1 MIISENHSNYI
12 NAPVRSIVGK
22 VELYNGSTLLNTYKH
37 TDALKSFSVERVG
50 DTSKFFGFGVC
61 QKLKVKLIDRE
72 RTIDI
77 TTANSFTLAIGS
89 VDDYI
94 YTFPAF
100 HVSEVRRDENTN
112 ELSITAYDALYK
124 AEKHTVSELGLD
136 APYSIKSFA
145 MAIAS
150 FLGLPASFPDVLAF
164 DKTYNEGANFDGS
177 ESLREA
183 LNAIA
188 EATQTIYFI
197 NHDWQLTFKRL
208 DIEGAAVLEI
218 DKSKY
223 FTLDSG
229 ENKRLGT
236 ITHATELGD
245 NVSASTSATGS
256 TQFIR
261 NNPFWDL
268 QEDIAQ
274 LVEDA
279 LAVAGGLTINQF
291 SCSWRGNYLVEI
303 GDKIALTTKDDAT
316 VYSFLLDDVI
326 SYDGALSQQTQ
337 WQYSAN
343 DAETASN
350 PTTIGDAIKQT
361 YARVDKANK
370 QIELVAS
377 ETASNN
383 EAISSLRL
391 NTESISASV
400 SKVEAD
406 TNSAL
411 EAVNSDIATIS
422 KRVEASVNAEQ
433 VSIAIK
439 NELANGV
446 SKVETSTGFTFND
459 TGLTVS
465 KSNSEIE
472 TQITEDGMKV
482 YKNNEA
488 VLTAN
493 NEGVK
498 AVDLHATTYLIIGT
512 NSRFED
518 FGTNR
523 TGCFWIGG

>member
-1 MIISENHSNYI
+1 M
-12 NAPVRSIVGK
+12 
-22 VELYNGSTLLNTYKH
+22 
-37 TDALKSFSVERVG
+37 
-50 DTSKFFGFGVC
+50 
-61 QKLKVKLIDRE
+61 
-72 RTIDI
+72 
-77 TTANSFTLAIGS
+77 
-89 VDDYI
+89 
-94 YTFPAF
+94 
-100 HVSEVRRDENTN
+100 
-112 ELSITAYDALYK
+112 
-124 AEKHTVSELGLD
+124 
-136 APYSIKSFA
+136 
-145 MAIAS
+145 
-150 FLGLPASFPDVLAF
+150 
-164 DKTYNEGANFDGS
+164 
-177 ESLREA
+177 
-183 LNAIA
+183 
-188 EATQTIYFI
+188 
-197 NHDWQLTFKRL
+197 
-208 DIEGAAVLEI
+208 
-218 DKSKY
+218 
-223 FTLDSG
+223 
-229 ENKRLGT
+229 
-236 ITHATELGD
+236 
-245 NVSASTSATGS
+245 
-256 TQFIR
+256 
-261 NNPFWDL
+261 
-268 QEDIAQ
+268 
-274 LVEDA
+274 
-279 LAVAGGLTINQF
+279 AVAGGLTINQF

-350 PTTIGDAIKQT
+350 PTTIGDAIKAT

-411 EAVNSDIATIS
+411 EAVNNDIATIS